1 MRYALLADVHGNLAA
16 LQAVLAEV
24 RRRGVDGYLVAG
36 DLVGYGPEPNA
47 CVELVA
53 GLGAV
58 CVAGNHDLIAL
69 DRLSD
74 ERCIELARASLRW
87 TRDVLRDDT
96 RAYLARLGL
105 RAEAPGGVVIAH
117 GSLDD
122 PQCYVDSAVAGMGQL
137 RRLAAERPGARA
149 LVLGHTHVPLA
160 CTLAGRHRP
169 RRAFALPREGP
180 ALLNP
185 GAVGQSRDLRARAR
199 FAILDLE
206 RGSVTFDAIP
216 YDVEAC
222 HAALSRAGLAPSSC
236 HLRPSPARAFARLLR
251 RSADYALAAR
261 AAHRA
266 GN

>member
-1 MRYALLADVHGNLAA
+1 VRYALLADIHGNLTA

-24 RRRGVDGYLVAG
+24 RRRGVEGYLVAG

-53 GLGAV
+53 GLDAV

-69 DRLSD
+69 GRLSD

-87 TRDVLRDDT
+87 TRGVLRDDA
-96 RAYLARLGL
+96 RAYLAGL
-105 RAEAPGGVVIAH
+105 ELTAEAPGGVVVAH

-137 RRLAAERPGARA
+137 RQLAAERPGALA

-169 RRAFALPREGP
+169 RRGFGLPGGRP

-185 GAVGQSRDLRARAR
+185 GAVGQSRDRQARAR

-222 HAALSRAGLAPSSC
+222 RAALRSAGLGPSSC
-236 HLRPSPARAFARLLR
+236 HLRPSLARAFARQLR
-251 RSADYALAAR
+251 RSADYLRAAR
-261 AAHRA
+261 EAHRA
-266 GN
+266 GT